1 MTTPSQRPQP
11 TPERIFQAANAY
23 QLTHALKAAVE
34 LDLFTAIGEG
44 TDTPAALAKRC
55 GVAERGARI
64 LCDFLVVHEFLTKKG
79 GRYSLTPD
87 SAAFLDRRSPMCI
100 GPCMN
105 FLTSPMFMDGF
116 RDLASVVRKG
126 GTTMGADGTLAPEH
140 PVWVEFARSMAPL
153 QAMPAESIA
162 RLLNA
167 DSGSKWK
174 VLDIAAGHG
183 LFGITLARH
192 NPNAEIHAV
201 DWPNV
206 LAVAKENA
214 QKAGVAPRHHSIP
227 GDAFAVDFG
236 KDFDLILVTNFLHH
250 CDPPAIEKFMRKVH
264 AALKPGGRAVTLEF
278 IPNEDRISPPM
289 PAAFSMIMLGS
300 TPAGDA
306 YTFAEFE
313 RMFRNAGFAS
323 NELHPLP
330 PLPAS
335 VIISTE

>member
-1 MTTPSQRPQP
+1 MTTASQHPHP

-34 LDLFTAIGEG
+34 LDIFTAIGEG
-44 TDTPAALAKRC
+44 ANTPAPIAARC
-55 GVAERGARI
+55 HAAERGVRI
-64 LCDFLVVHEFLTKKG
+64 LCDFLVVHEFLSKKDNH
-79 GRYSLTPD
+79 YSLTPE

-100 GPCMN
+100 GSCMQ

-116 RDLASVVRKG
+116 RDLAAVVRKG
-126 GTTMGADGTLAPEH
+126 GTVMGPEGTLAPEH
-140 PVWVEFARSMAPL
+140 PIWVEFARSMAPL

-162 RLLNA
+162 RLLGA
-167 DSGSKWK
+167 GAGLKWK

-192 NPNAEIHAV
+192 NSHAEIYAV

-206 LAVAKENA
+206 LAVARENA
-214 QKAGVAPRHHSIP
+214 EKAGVSSRHHAIP
-227 GDAFAVDFG
+227 GDAFAVEFG
-236 KDFDLILVTNFLHH
+236 KDFDLVLVTNFLHH
-250 CDPPAIEKFMRKVH
+250 CDPPTIEEFMRKVH
-264 AALKPGGRAVTLEF
+264 AALKPGGRAITLEF
-278 IPNEDRISPPM
+278 VPNDDRVSPPT

-306 YTFAEFE
+306 YTFAEYD

-323 NELHPLP
+323 NEFQPLP
-330 PLPAS
+330 PLPSS
-335 VIISTE
+335 VIISSK